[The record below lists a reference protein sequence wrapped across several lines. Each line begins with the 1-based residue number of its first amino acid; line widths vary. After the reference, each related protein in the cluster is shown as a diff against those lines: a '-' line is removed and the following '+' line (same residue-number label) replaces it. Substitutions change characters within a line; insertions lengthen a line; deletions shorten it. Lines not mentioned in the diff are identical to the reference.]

1 MAEQD
6 KRSEAL
12 GIAVQME
19 REGMEFYRKASD
31 RSAHP
36 FTKKMLLS
44 LVEDEKRHEQIFRE
58 MAKEAGVRPRTLDEM
73 DKEGPLKRIAAI
85 FRETAARLKEEVK
98 PEDDDI
104 KVINIARDME
114 RKAFDFY
121 SATAGQMDDPVER
134 SAFEKIAAQENDH
147 WRILDDTLLY
157 LTNPAEW
164 HIKEEK
170 PLIDGG

>member
-1 MAEQD
+1 
-6 KRSEAL
+6 
-12 GIAVQME
+12 
-19 REGMEFYRKASD
+19 MEFYRKASEKA
-31 RSAHP
+31 AHP
-36 FTKKMLLS
+36 FAKKMFLS
-44 LVEDEKRHEQIFRE
+44 LVEDEKRHERIFQE
-58 MAKEAGVRPRTLDEM
+58 MAKKAGVRPSTLDEM
-73 DKEGPLKRIAAI
+73 DKEGPIKRISAI

-98 PEDDDI
+98 PEDDDL
-104 KVINIARDME
+104 KVIRIACDME

-121 SATAGQMDDPVER
+121 TASAAQMDDPVEK